1 MFLLKTTTVIFLL
14 FIPMFI
20 GVTLCAQEVKM
31 APVQGGSF
39 VPLYGATGK
48 KPVILNSFSI
58 DIYPVTNEQY
68 LAFVKKYPAY
78 SRSQIKGLFAD
89 KSYLHQWK
97 SDFNYGT
104 NNLNNAPVTN
114 VSWFAAKKY
123 CECQGKRLPSM
134 DEWEYVAMADEKRSD
149 ARTKAEFNK
158 YILSWYEKPKT
169 YLNPV
174 GNTFKN
180 YWGVYDMH
188 GLVWEWTSDFNSI
201 FLSGES
207 RKDKDTDKNLFCG
220 SGSVNATDLMNYA
233 AFMRYA
239 FRGSLK
245 ANYTTKNLGFRCA
258 KD

>member
-1 MFLLKTTTVIFLL
+1 MTALRTITIFFTFCVGTL
-14 FIPMFI
+14 F
-20 GVTLCAQEVKM
+20 AQEVKM
-31 APVQGGSF
+31 ASIKSGSF
-39 VPLYGATGK
+39 VPLYGATSE
-48 KPVILNSFSI
+48 KPVNIASFNI
-58 DIYPVTNEQY
+58 DIYPVTNAQF

-78 SRSQIKGLFAD
+78 SRSKMKGIFAD
-89 KSYLHQWK
+89 KSYLTQWV
-97 SDFNYGT
+97 SDFDYGT
-104 NNLNNAPVTN
+104 NNLSNAPITN

-123 CECQGKRLPSM
+123 CECQGKRLPIM
-134 DEWEYVAMADEKRSD
+134 DEWEYVAMADEKRID
-149 ARTKAEFNK
+149 ARSKKEFNK
-158 YILSWYEKPKT
+158 YIMSWYEKPKT

-174 GNTFKN
+174 GQTFRN

-188 GLVWEWTSDFNSI
+188 GLVWEWTGDFNSI

-207 RKDKDTDKNLFCG
+207 RKDKATDKNLFCG

-258 KD
+258 KDLK